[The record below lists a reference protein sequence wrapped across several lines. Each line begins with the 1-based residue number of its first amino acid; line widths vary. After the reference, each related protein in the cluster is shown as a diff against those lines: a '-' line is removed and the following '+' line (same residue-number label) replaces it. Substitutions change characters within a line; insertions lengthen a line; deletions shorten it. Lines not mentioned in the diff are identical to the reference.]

1 MKEFKQIEH
10 KFICRR
16 VFRGPEGVL
25 RRSDVTE
32 AFSMSTSKA
41 TQLIASEVE
50 ANGNVLVRDG
60 YMVRRRTGAKP
71 PDYACAK
78 DLFANIDA
86 GLIDFCHTGLRTDEL
101 PISVWQWRENTPQ
114 KEEVLDLVIEACVKR
129 RTVLIQ
135 YTGMRRG
142 ESGQWRRIAPLGLER
157 MGDQWRLTGQDVDK
171 AGAVRTFVLARILDA
186 RYDTEPVPKK
196 FVRANSQDSL
206 RREPVELN
214 LRLTDAQK
222 QVIGRELKVIDG
234 HVEMPHRC
242 WYEFKLQFAG
252 GERSTDIV
260 WPPLSTKK
268 D

>member
-1 MKEFKQIEH
+1 M
-10 KFICRR
+10 
-16 VFRGPEGVL
+16 
-25 RRSDVTE
+25 
-32 AFSMSTSKA
+32 A
-41 TQLIASEVE
+41 TWFV
-50 ANGNVLVRDG
+50 V
-60 YMVRRRTGAKP
+60 
-71 PDYACAK
+71 
-78 DLFANIDA
+78 DA

-171 AGAVRTFVLARILDA
+171 AGA
-186 RYDTEPVPKK
+186 
-196 FVRANSQDSL
+196 QDSL